1 MFDIP
6 EDLLG
11 CFQPFTYCGVDQFG
25 PCTIKDGSKG
35 FKHYGVTVTSLACA
49 QEPSS

>member
-6 EDLLG
+6 EDRLG
-11 CFQPFTYCGVDQFG
+11 CFQPFTYCGVDHFG

-35 FKHYGVTVTSLACA
+35 FKRYGVTSLACA